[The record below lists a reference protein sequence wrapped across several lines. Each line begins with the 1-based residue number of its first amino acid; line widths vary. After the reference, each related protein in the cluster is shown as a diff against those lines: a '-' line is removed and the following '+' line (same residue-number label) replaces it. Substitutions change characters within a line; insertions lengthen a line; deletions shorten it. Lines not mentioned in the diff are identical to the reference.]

1 MHTVS
6 LLNASLFPYA
16 ARRLNG
22 HFDGRAVD
30 AFFDELFGAERAP
43 QRDAPVTRPMPLEVS
58 ETDTAYHV
66 TAELPGFK
74 KEEITV
80 KIDGANVT
88 ISAMRQGTSEAK
100 PAVTAARSFRLAGEI
115 DQTQAQ
121 AKVVDGVLELTLPKK
136 VSEAAKVLTIH

>member
-6 LLNASLFPYA
+6 LLNAGLFPYG
-16 ARRLNG
+16 ARRLNS
-22 HFDGRAVD
+22 HFDGRAVNT
-30 AFFDELFGAERAP
+30 FFDELFGAERSH
-43 QRDAPVTRPMPLEVS
+43 QRDTPVVRSVPLDVS

-80 KIDGANVT
+80 KIDGADVT
-88 ISAMRQGTSEAK
+88 ISATRQTASETK
-100 PAVTAARSFRLAGEI
+100 PAVTAARSFRLASEI

-136 VSEAAKVLTIH
+136 VSEAAKVLTVH